1 MNDYEEESYRRYKQ
15 YRINKYTYEQEQK
28 TFPISVILFGAL
40 LMSIW
45 KYILLGIAIIGV
57 GALLFFILDRHFSMK
72 MNSVQKIVLSS
83 EEARDGIEINATI
96 SNIDVPKTIVLK
108 IPPRVKNGQK
118 YIARNV
124 EIQKDSEKKKV
135 NIYFTIEIKD

>member
-1 MNDYEEESYRRYKQ
+1 
-15 YRINKYTYEQEQK
+15 
-28 TFPISVILFGAL
+28 
-40 LMSIW
+40 
-45 KYILLGIAIIGV
+45 
-57 GALLFFILDRHFSMK
+57 MK